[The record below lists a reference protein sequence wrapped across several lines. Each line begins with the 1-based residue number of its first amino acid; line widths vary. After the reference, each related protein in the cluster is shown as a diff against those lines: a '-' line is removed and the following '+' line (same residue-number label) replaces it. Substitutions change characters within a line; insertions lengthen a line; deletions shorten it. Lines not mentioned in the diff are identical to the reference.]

1 MKPRLLLIDN
11 YDSFTY
17 NLVQAF
23 MVLGADVLGL
33 WVAATDYSAE
43 MNLSDEIL
51 KPTSDSYRR
60 MRNTIR
66 FLLGPTT
73 PDRIVAADTLSILI
87 TAGLVWLAHLLDSGI
102 YLSIALVFG
111 ALSFV
116 GTVALA
122 RAIEGNRS

>member
-1 MKPRLLLIDN
+1 MTLTVLQIIALCLLGGGL
-11 YDSFTY
+11 
-17 NLVQAF
+17 
-23 MVLGADVLGL
+23 VLG
-33 WVAATDYSAE
+33 
-43 MNLSDEIL
+43 
-51 KPTSDSYRR
+51 
-60 MRNTIR
+60 TIR
-66 FLLGPTT
+66 FVLGPTT

-87 TAGLVWLAHLLDSGI
+87 TASLVWLAHLLDSGI